1 MTVLTGCLCG
11 LNEVILETCSALGGC
26 PRCHMYHHYI
36 ALQHGTNTSG
46 YMPQGDRFLPSTM
59 RKIQTGRTSKSEMCL
74 MKRE

>member
-26 PRCHMYHHYI
+26 PRCHMYYHYI